1 MEVHDIVILRNI
13 LGFFFGG
20 GRESGF
26 TLFARTKADMIFFF
40 APQRSKTRVF
50 RQKACAAVPPLLD
63 RQPWFNGV
71 FFRLEGVGKKGCFL
85 VFFCGRKTCQK
96 SGFHRIPTGRVP
108 LLPYKYHESHCSTV
122 WSLVVSGMCDLGF
135 LGTRFH
141 DRISFLIVLVGTSL
155 SDGQPIFR
163 TFWLLGATFFSSVLC
178 DLS

>member
-1 MEVHDIVILRNI
+1 MLARLEVHDIVILRNI

-50 RQKACAAVPPLLD
+50 RQKACAAVPQLLD

-85 VFFCGRKTCQK
+85 VFFAAGKRAK
-96 SGFHRIPTGRVP
+96 SRVFTGYQQDASLCCHTNITKATAAQSGHSLSLECATWVFWGRVFTTG
-108 LLPYKYHESHCSTV
+108 Y
-122 WSLVVSGMCDLGF
+122 
-135 LGTRFH
+135 RF
-141 DRISFLIVLVGTSL
+141 
-155 SDGQPIFR
+155 
-163 TFWLLGATFFSSVLC
+163 
-178 DLS
+178 